1 MKNYT
6 NELNVIDFT
15 NGIRPEEL
23 QENFEILED
32 QLERERRNVGG
43 PGIASGLE
51 PIIEV
56 DENNFRVKLTAASII
71 TNDGKEVY
79 IPETIVNIDPPKLI
93 QNKEF
98 LNSDYNN
105 QVKLKYIPY
114 ASSRRTISQFART
127 YLTQD
132 TGISINY
139 QDAQRPNETI
149 KITGIARDTLS
160 LSRLTRRDVTVVY
173 NYTAKRID
181 TLYVDSEYKIKVISG
196 VTSTTPSAVI
206 PSDFKFLIAFIEID
220 PYYNDNNNRLSAN
233 IILKK
238 DLRKVRNIYT
248 DKGGRLWICGTPFDS
263 LQIIHM
269 KEPAMPAPDTL
280 WYDRDANQIKIW
292 RCTDKLVYMN
302 SFTVTTDYNANPE
315 AIKDYK
321 TDMYYL
327 VGGNQLSIYVNDV
340 KLSVD
345 EFTELNELLLP
356 ADKLDTQRGIY
367 SNMFRIFTDL
377 KPGDKVV
384 YKIKDFDKHYMWI
397 PINNLSYINVK
408 DTKMFGSSFED
419 NYFASEKALALGLNA
434 QNYPNKYQYFFF
446 HYKDEMNLLYTP
458 DKNELEIMI
467 NQIPLHSDQF
477 EEIVVADLYD
487 DTKIPANIKT
497 ALEKYYGYT
506 PEVINKVNNE
516 YENNGIGFK
525 LKDPLDVGL
534 GEEINGPTDLYVE
547 ASITRRVNDSPF
559 KRKLQRTATFINEND
574 IQYVAET
581 TQEGVVSNIEKVE
594 DGYIV
599 SVDGYYLYDENQL
612 EVYLNGIKLLQSDIV
627 QGIDLSDK
635 PVLADP
641 NNPDSP
647 IIDSPPR
654 TKGAKTKQFKIINKP
669 LTYGDIITYKIT
681 INIYSYDHINDL
693 IEEMEYDART
703 AVLKVDYV
711 YDKTI
716 AIQNKVEE
724 RFAEMDASIQE
735 IKEIAEN
742 LDGKYMTKE
751 EPIVD
756 SQMPA
761 WIVTN
766 TPKSL
771 QHISYKIVYKGEDNI
786 NVSDF
791 MREEDYVICI
801 KRNRNNNLDRIFVR
815 GVDFDIVNTTDALGK
830 EGSIIVLNKTESNPI
845 EMFDELYFS
854 GIKFSNA
861 WRAK

>member
-15 NGIRPEEL
+15 NGIRPEEI
-23 QENFEILED
+23 QENFEVLES
-32 QLERERRNVGG
+32 QIERERKNVGG

-56 DENNFRVKLTAASII
+56 DENNFHVKLTAASII
-71 TNDGKEVY
+71 TNDGKEIY
-79 IPETIVNIDPPKLI
+79 IPETVIEIDTPKLI
-93 QNKEF
+93 QEKEF

-105 QVKLKYIPY
+105 QVTLKYIPY

-132 TGISINY
+132 TGISVNY
-139 QDAQRPNETI
+139 QDAQKPNETI
-149 KITGIARDTLS
+149 KITGIARNIIS
-160 LSRLTRRDVTVVY
+160 LSRLSRRDLELTY

-181 TLYVDSEYKIKVISG
+181 TLYVDSEYKIRCISG
-196 VTSTTPSAVI
+196 VTSTTPSAVL
-206 PSDFKFLIAFIEID
+206 PNDFKFLIAFIEID
-220 PYYNDNNNRLSAN
+220 PYYNDNNNRMSAN

-248 DKGGRLWICGTPFDS
+248 DNNGRLWICGTPFDS

-269 KEPAMPAPDTL
+269 KEPAMPSPDTM
-280 WYDRDANQIKIW
+280 WYDRDTNQIKIW
-292 RCTDKLVYMN
+292 RSTDKLVYMN

-315 AIKDYK
+315 AVKDYK

-327 VGGNQLSIYVNDV
+327 IGGKQLDIYVNDV
-340 KLSVD
+340 KLASD
-345 EFTELNELLLP
+345 EYTELNEMLLP
-356 ADKLDTQRGIY
+356 ADKLDTERGIY
-367 SNMFRIFTDL
+367 SNMFRIYTDL
-377 KPGDKVV
+377 KPGDKIV

-408 DTKMFGSSFED
+408 ETKMYGSGHED

-434 QNYPNKYQYFFF
+434 ENYPNKYQYFFF
-446 HYKDEMNLLYTP
+446 DYKEEMNLLYTP
-458 DKNELEIMI
+458 AKKELDVMI

-487 DTKIPANIKT
+487 NKIISPTILK
-497 ALEKYYGYT
+497 ALEDHYGYT
-506 PEVINKVNNE
+506 PEVINKINNE

-547 ASITRRVNDSPF
+547 ASVTRRVNESPF

-574 IQYVAET
+574 IQYVSEV
-581 TQEGVVSNIEKVE
+581 TQEGTVSNIEKVE

-612 EVYLNGIKLLQSDIV
+612 EVYLNGIKILQSNII

-641 NNPDSP
+641 DNPDSP
-647 IIDSPPR
+647 IIETPPR

-681 INIYSYDHINDL
+681 INVYSYDHINDI

-711 YDKTI
+711 YDKTM
-716 AIQNKVEE
+716 ALQNVIEE
-724 RFAEMDASIQE
+724 RFSDMDKNIQE
-735 IKEIAEN
+735 IKDIAN
-742 LDGKYMTKE
+742 DLDDKYMTKN

-756 SQMPA
+756 SQLPS
-761 WIVTN
+761 WVVTN
-766 TPKSL
+766 TPKSV

-791 MREEDYVICI
+791 MREEDYVMCI
-801 KRNRNNNLDRIFVR
+801 KRNRNNNMDRIFVR
-815 GVDFDIVNTTDALGK
+815 GIDFDIINTTDALGK
-830 EGSIIVLNKTESNPI
+830 EGSIIAINKSETNPI
-845 EMFDELYFS
+845 EMFDELYFT

-861 WRAK
+861 WRTK